1 MSYNIELQKQV
12 TDLSKGHKKLDIWV
26 TETEGFDNPGVFLLH
41 RRRSLFNGDAVPYFE
56 TFANPCTLVEYPY
69 RMVDRNWGLY
79 RDRELSIIFKSD
91 KVLNDF
97 WEKIVERK
105 DKLVSYM
112 NAMESDINST
122 GSLTVDDVTIKQSS
136 GSRPYTRID
145 FEASSTTPFLFKRVK
160 EGTFFVGIDG
170 VEDDTGLFKE
180 NKLSIITY
188 TPRASLFLSNILI
201 DLAERETPSL

>member
-12 TDLSKGHKKLDIWV
+12 TDLSKGYKKLDIWV
-26 TETEGFDNPGVFLLH
+26 TETEGFDDPGVFLLH

-79 RDRELSIIFKSD
+79 RDRELSLIFRSD
-91 KVLNDF
+91 NELNDF
-97 WEKIVERK
+97 WDKIVGRQQ
-105 DKLVSYM
+105 KLVGYM
-112 NAMESDINST
+112 NAMERDINNT
-122 GSLTVDDVTIKQSS
+122 GTLTIDDVVIKQSS
-136 GSRPYTRID
+136 SSRPYTRID
-145 FEASSTTPFLFKRVK
+145 FEAASSVPFLFKHAK
-160 EGTFFVGIDG
+160 EGTFFVGING

-188 TPRASLFLSNILI
+188 TPRASLFMSNILS
-201 DLAERETPSL
+201 DLAERPI

>member
-12 TDLSKGHKKLDIWV
+12 TDLSKGYKKLDIWV
-26 TETEGFDNPGVFLLH
+26 TETEGFDDPGVFLLH

-79 RDRELSIIFKSD
+79 RDRELSLIFKSD
-91 KVLNDF
+91 NELNDF
-97 WEKIVERK
+97 WDKIVSRQQ
-105 DKLVSYM
+105 KLVGYM
-112 NAMESDINST
+112 NAMEKEVSNT
-122 GSLTVDDVTIKQSS
+122 GTLTIDDVVIKQSS
-136 GSRPYTRID
+136 SSRPYTRID
-145 FEASSTTPFLFKRVK
+145 FEATSSVPFLFKHAK
-160 EGTFFVGIDG
+160 EGTFFVGIAG

-188 TPRASLFLSNILI
+188 TPRASLFMSNILS
-201 DLAERETPSL
+201 DLAERPI

>member
-1 MSYNIELQKQV
+1 MSYNVELQKQV

-26 TETEGFDNPGVFLLH
+26 TETEGFDDPGVFLLH

-79 RDRELSIIFKSD
+79 RDRELSLIFKSD
-91 KVLNDF
+91 NELNDF
-97 WEKIVERK
+97 WDKIVGRQQ
-105 DKLVSYM
+105 KLVGYM
-112 NAMESDINST
+112 NAMERDINNT
-122 GSLTVDDVTIKQSS
+122 GTLTIDDVVIKQSS
-136 GSRPYTRID
+136 SSRPYTRID
-145 FEASSTTPFLFKRVK
+145 FEAASSVPFLFKHAK
-160 EGTFFVGIDG
+160 EGTFFVGIAG

-188 TPRASLFLSNILI
+188 TPRASLFMSNILS
-201 DLAERETPSL
+201 DLAERPI